1 MRIIRDKGIIESA
14 SAPSS
19 TDIYR
24 IGTIWVDKTEN
35 ESYILVDVTAGVA
48 TWGHTLD
55 SISGVMDAE
64 GDYLS
69 NEQTTV
75 NMMSKGTVY
84 RFDNADDVV
93 IAPDTAANLDIF
105 ANGGTLSA
113 WIYPKSDEKRTTG
126 GLLINQLVGQTGMF
140 LMLTLKAAGL
150 SL

>member
-35 ESYILVDVTAGVA
+35 ESYILVDVTTGVA

-64 GDYLS
+64 GDYLL
-69 NEQTTV
+69 NEQTTT

-84 RFDNADDVV
+84 RFDGVD
-93 IAPDTAANLDIF
+93 
-105 ANGGTLSA
+105 
-113 WIYPKSDEKRTTG
+113 
-126 GLLINQLVGQTGMF
+126 GLV
-140 LMLTLKAAGL
+140 
-150 SL
+150 